1 MFRVSHR
8 YGRKSYYPQAV
19 PFRFTSAAPMNS
31 YPDQWGRI
39 QQAYETGNVRMSI
52 RAHQNMVKTS
62 NGALTAEELHG
73 GDVSEYIQSIVF
85 GGLDGIITTFAILV
99 AAVSTNNLTYG
110 SILIITYANLLGDAI
125 GMGVG
130 DFISSKAEDDAASS
144 ERTREEWEID
154 NMPEEEKREMVDIYV
169 GKGFGLSDAREV
181 VELLYQTKPAFLDIM
196 MIEEL
201 GLMPEEAGKS
211 AWKSAL
217 ITFGAFIILGAI
229 PSLAYLFSGTYN
241 HAAKFDG
248 VFAASVVLFAITLFI
263 LGAWR
268 GRITGKKWYITGFTM
283 LLNGGLTSV
292 IAFIFG
298 FFIK

>member
-1 MFRVSHR
+1 MYRVFLI
-8 YGRKSYYPQAV
+8 YGRNKSYYPQAV
-19 PFRFTSAAPMNS
+19 PFRFTQYPANA
-31 YPDQWGRI
+31 YPDQWGQI
-39 QQAYETGNVRMSI
+39 QKAYETGNVRMSM
-52 RAHQNMVKTS
+52 RVHQNVQKNDQS
-62 NGALTAEELHG
+62 AAEELHG

-99 AAVSTNNLTYG
+99 AAVSTQNLTYG
-110 SILIITYANLLGDAI
+110 SVLIITVANLLGDAI

-130 DFISSKAEDDAASS
+130 DFISSKAEDDAAAA
-144 ERTREEWEID
+144 ERRREEWEIE

-169 GKGFGLSDAREV
+169 AKGFSVSDSREIV
-181 VELLYQTKPAFLDIM
+181 DLLFQTKPAFLDIM

-211 AWKSAL
+211 AWKGAL
-217 ITFGAFIILGAI
+217 ITFAAFIVLGGI
-229 PSLAYLFSGTYN
+229 PALAYLFSGTYTR
-241 HAAKFDG
+241 AAKFDG
-248 VFAASVVLFAITLFI
+248 VFAAAIILFSITLFI

-292 IAFIFG
+292 LAFVFG
-298 FFIK
+298 YFIK